1 VPRKIANEDDRPR
14 RRRGAKAIAV
24 AADSERGLLVR
35 LLLHSP
41 KDTIAAAL
49 ALATACGI
57 ITNALFLQSGH
68 HPSPM
73 FGSSVVMMPVSPAPT
88 VQANPIPR
96 PRPIEAEL
104 SPPEPKFADPKPA
117 DGKPADAKP
126 AEPRSAEPKAA
137 DPVANLVNT
146 TAPAA
151 AQPANAVR
159 PPAPIPQPV
168 HGIGPRRIAA
178 VQRALTEYGYGQLK
192 PTGAMGAETQV
203 AIQKFEREHNMPV
216 TGQVSDRL
224 VRVLTTMIGH
234 PVE

>member
-1 VPRKIANEDDRPR
+1 
-14 RRRGAKAIAV
+14 
-24 AADSERGLLVR
+24 
-35 LLLHSP
+35 
-41 KDTIAAAL
+41 
-49 ALATACGI
+49 
-57 ITNALFLQSGH
+57 
-68 HPSPM
+68 
-73 FGSSVVMMPVSPAPT
+73 MPVSPAPT

-117 DGKPADAKP
+117 DAKP

-137 DPVANLVNT
+137 DPVANPVNT

-168 HGIGPRRIAA
+168 HGIGSRRIAA